1 MSSSLPVL
9 PKSLKDIPR
18 SRNTQNI
25 LMPGQLPNDY
35 MPLHHNAPQSATL
48 HPRASVVGSSYSAML
63 GYSANPIDSV
73 SSHERLFM
81 APPFISQSLNS
92 EIRQSLCNNN
102 THGGHTEPTFFPAPA
117 CGAPDYMDTITVPD
131 NHTESCTSTVTSDVA
146 KQNEWWAD
154 IMNDDWKDILDAT
167 ATDSQSKSMAQPSN
181 SAASQPAFNQSTS
194 SHSGDICPVPS
205 PPPNNSNASA
215 SKQRMRWTPELHES
229 FVHAVNKL
237 GGSEK
242 ATPKG
247 VLKLMKVDGLTI
259 YHVKSHL
266 QKYRTAR
273 YKPDLSEGTT
283 QEGKTTEELSL
294 DLKACICVI
303 LFLVVGLPYYALLRE
318 WWYFVFIFLL
328 DQSMDL
334 TEALRLQMEVQ
345 KRLHEQLEIQRKLQ
359 LRIEEQGKY
368 LQKMFEKQCKSSTQS
383 VQDPSSGDTATPSE
397 PSNSVDKDSDAALD
411 PNRIGDNHPKNS
423 TNVGANLRTSATEL
437 TDSPV
442 TATDESEL
450 PQEKRRRVHES

>member
-1 MSSSLPVL
+1 MSSSLPIL

-18 SRNTQNI
+18 SHNTQNI
-25 LMPGQLPNDY
+25 LMPGQLPNDS
-35 MPLHHNAPQSATL
+35 MPLHQSATQSSIS
-48 HPRASVVGSSYSAML
+48 HPRASVVRSSYSAML
-63 GYSANPIDSV
+63 GYAANPIDSV
-73 SSHERLFM
+73 SSHEGHFM
-81 APPFISQSLNS
+81 AAPFISQSSNAEML
-92 EIRQSLCNNN
+92 QSLCNNN
-102 THGGHTEPTFFPAPA
+102 THGGHTVPTFFPAPA

-131 NHTESCTSTVTSDVA
+131 NHTQSGSSTVTSDAA

-194 SHSGDICPVPS
+194 SHSGDICPVTS

-273 YKPDLSEGTT
+273 YKPDLSEGKT
-283 QEGKTTEELSL
+283 QEGKTTDELSL
-294 DLKACICVI
+294 DLKA
-303 LFLVVGLPYYALLRE
+303 
-318 WWYFVFIFLL
+318 
-328 DQSMDL
+328 SMDL

-397 PSNSVDKDSDAALD
+397 PSNSVDKDSEAALD

-423 TNVGANLRTSATEL
+423 TNVGANLKTAATESP
-437 TDSPV
+437 DSPV
-442 TATDESEL
+442 IATDGSEL